1 VEGGKFWRMNFPA
14 FQSLLVK
21 PLLAFNLSIDKFTS
35 YIQDRQHG
43 EQHQTN
49 NGTFF
54 PQGCHYDPRVLLQV
68 SCISSIITQQTDG
81 LKVSPPKQK
90 ESY

>member
-21 PLLAFNLSIDKFTS
+21 PLLAFNLSID
-35 YIQDRQHG
+35 
-43 EQHQTN
+43 N